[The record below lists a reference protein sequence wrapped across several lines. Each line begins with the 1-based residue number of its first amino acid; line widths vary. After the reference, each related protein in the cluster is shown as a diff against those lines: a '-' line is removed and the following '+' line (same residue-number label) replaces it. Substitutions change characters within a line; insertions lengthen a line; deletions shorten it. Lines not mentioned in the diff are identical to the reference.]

1 MSIQTYKSY
10 EHLKGNTLKL
20 DDLVCFGKHPYHVC
34 ETFINHKTENNCL
47 VFNSCGIY
55 KSSVIDKIASAAYG
69 YESRG
74 GDWPCSN
81 TRDYKALTRL
91 ALVMLQFC
99 EGQKVA
105 TIDFDTYSIK
115 VNKQGEIVSEEK
127 EELTVSAEFVKE
139 AHNAACDEWKKK
151 IEEQFPSVFTDPSI
165 ELCKLIDSYPLFQK
179 GICSD
184 FRRECIYVIAD
195 SNEYYVVV
203 SLPRANREWTF
214 AAFDFVRW
222 FVTEV
227 NKCIFIGKQRVISA
241 YPVHSQS
248 THSMIDLKLGIP
260 AGECI
265 PIMIDMSH
273 K

>member
-10 EHLKGNTLKL
+10 KQLKGNTLKL
-20 DDLVCFGKHPYHVC
+20 NDLVCFGKHPYKVLD
-34 ETFINHKTENNCL
+34 TFINHDTKENYL
-47 VFNSCGIY
+47 VFNECGIR
-55 KSSVIDKIASAAYG
+55 KSSVIDMIASAAYG
-69 YESRG
+69 YTAG
-74 GDWPCSN
+74 GGYWPTSKID
-81 TRDYKALTRL
+81 DYKALTRL

-99 EGQKVA
+99 EGQEVA
-105 TIDFDTYSIK
+105 TVDFDTYSIK
-115 VNKQGEIVSEEK
+115 VNKQGEIVN

-139 AHNAACDEWKKK
+139 AHKAACDEWKKK
-151 IEEQFPSVFTDPSI
+151 IEDQFPSVFTDPSI

-184 FRRECIYVIAD
+184 LRRECIYVMAD

-203 SLPRANREWTF
+203 SLPRANKEWTF

-227 NKCIFIGKQRVISA
+227 NKYVFISNRRVTGA

-248 THSMIDLKLGIP
+248 AHYMIDLKLGIP

-265 PIMIDMSH
+265 PIEIHTSH